1 MFRRAYPLFR
11 YDRRYSRCNKFEEK
25 SDCKLKKKTLPIM
38 YLLNPSIKEG
48 EIVRDYYNG
57 KISFETLLSYK
68 EKIIDLLKKSGGIQM
83 ETTIH
88 YLT

>member
-1 MFRRAYPLFR
+1 M
-11 YDRRYSRCNKFEEK
+11 
-25 SDCKLKKKTLPIM
+25 
-38 YLLNPSIKEG
+38 
-48 EIVRDYYNG
+48 RDYYNG